1 MRFGVIGGAIVSI
14 LLAVGAF
21 GQEEATPTPPEAD
34 LPYLILPGGRLLPT
48 EAAVAENIS
57 DKKFTKY
64 AVAGATSG
72 TRTPLT
78 LPEFAFLS
86 DKIDPASIELYGFES
101 VNGRREIVL
110 AKKDK
115 PLAKPYYITPFP
127 EKGVEGLYRIRVSTG
142 LPVGEHCLTPRTS
155 DQVFCFTVF

>member
-1 MRFGVIGGAIVSI
+1 MRFLATGSVIVSL

-115 PLAKPYYITPFP
+115 PLAKPYYITPFADKDN
-127 EKGVEGLYRIRVSTG
+127 EKLYRIRVSTG

>member
-1 MRFGVIGGAIVSI
+1 MRIVVLLLVIGA
-14 LLAVGAF
+14 AAF
-21 GQEEATPTPPEAD
+21 AQDETPKPPEAD
-34 LPYLILPGGRLLPT
+34 LPYLIFPGGRLVAT
-48 EAAVAENIS
+48 ESAVAENIS

-72 TRTPLT
+72 SRTPLA

-86 DKIDPASIELYGFES
+86 DEIDPASLQLYGFES
-101 VNGRREIVL
+101 VNGRREITL

-115 PLAKPYYITPFP
+115 PLAKPYFITPYAD
-127 EKGVEGLYRIRVSTG
+127 EDTEGLFKIRVSSG

-155 DQVFCFTVF
+155 DQVFCFTVY